1 MSFVKFMAHP
11 IGRWS
16 RVIAS
21 VAIAAVA
28 IYLSAG
34 AWTVVLIAVG
44 AVVFL
49 AGALNVCIFAPLFG
63 GPFSGRQALQS

>member
-1 MSFVKFMAHP
+1 MGIHLA
-11 IGRWS
+11 
-16 RVIAS
+16 
-21 VAIAAVA
+21 
-28 IYLSAG
+28 AG

-49 AGALNVCIFAPLFG
+49 AGALNLCIFAPLFG